1 MTTLVI
7 EGMLIF
13 LLVITIG
20 YCFVLDQRLKVLRS
34 GQNDLRQVIIELTQ
48 TTQTAQSTVSGLK
61 ATADDVD
68 RKLSAKLDEARA
80 LTGQL
85 AHTPA
90 SSPAPARQEVASLAQ
105 VPEGNSI
112 FLRKAG

>member
-7 EGMLIF
+7 EGLLIF

-34 GQNDLRQVIIELTQ
+34 GQADLRKVILDLSQ
-48 TTQTAQSTVSGLK
+48 TTQIAQNAVSGLK

-85 AHTPA
+85 EHTTA
-90 SSPAPARQEVASLAQ
+90 NSRGAA
-105 VPEGNSI
+105 VPEMPRTARAAAGKSI
-112 FLRKAG
+112 FLHKTG

>member
-7 EGMLIF
+7 EGLLIF

-34 GQNDLRQVIIELTQ
+34 GQADLRTVILELSQ
-48 TTQTAQSTVSGLK
+48 TTQIAQDAVSGLK

-68 RKLSAKLDEARA
+68 QRLSAKLDEARA

-85 AHTPA
+85 AHPA
-90 SSPAPARQEVASLAQ
+90 ISSQVPAVQDLTRAAQAPA
-105 VPEGNSI
+105 GNSI
-112 FLRKAG
+112 FLHKTG

>member
-7 EGMLIF
+7 EGLLVF

-20 YCFVLDQRLKVLRS
+20 YCFVLDRRLKVLRS
-34 GQNDLRQVIIELTQ
+34 GQADLRKVILDLSQ
-48 TTQTAQSTVSGLK
+48 TTQIAQGAVSGLK

-68 RKLSAKLDEARA
+68 RRLSAKLDEARA

-85 AHTPA
+85 EHTTA
-90 SSPAPARQEVASLAQ
+90 SSQ
-105 VPEGNSI
+105 VPAVQNLPRATQAPVGNSI
-112 FLRKAG
+112 FLHKTG

>member
-7 EGMLIF
+7 EGLLIF

-34 GQNDLRQVIIELTQ
+34 GQADLRKVILDLSQ
-48 TTQTAQSTVSGLK
+48 TTQIAQDAVSGLK

-85 AHTPA
+85 EHAAASNPVPA
-90 SSPAPARQEVASLAQ
+90 AREMPRAARAAP
-105 VPEGNSI
+105 GNSI
-112 FLRKAG
+112 FLHKTG

>member
-7 EGMLIF
+7 EGLLIF

-34 GQNDLRQVIIELTQ
+34 GQADLRKVILDLSQ
-48 TTQTAQSTVSGLK
+48 TTQIAQNAVSGLK

-68 RKLSAKLDEARA
+68 RRLSAKLDEARA

-85 AHTPA
+85 EHM
-90 SSPAPARQEVASLAQ
+90 PAPGRVPAVQELPRAAQ
-105 VPEGNSI
+105 APAGSSI
-112 FLRKAG
+112 FLHKTG